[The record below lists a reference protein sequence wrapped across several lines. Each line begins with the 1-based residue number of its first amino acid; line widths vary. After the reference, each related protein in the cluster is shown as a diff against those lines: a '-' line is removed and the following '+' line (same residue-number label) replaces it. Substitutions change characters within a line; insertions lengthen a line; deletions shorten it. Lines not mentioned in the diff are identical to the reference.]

1 MPLRVFFLSLPM
13 TDKSATTHQPTPPCL
28 KIPAAVRSML
38 DERKRWHDML
48 ELLEKLQAGN
58 PNVSEGYIQI
68 EWDVFKTTLVT
79 NCAVAAEML
88 VSVLACICTHRPK
101 MLNKLLPDV
110 VEPLIG
116 MDVLY
121 PNEIMAWYASRETL
135 APEVRQWVETV
146 FPELLNWVGD
156 SVEGNKELLV
166 FAGLDETED
175 IRKVAPKHLHMSN
188 YSEAWGTGLY
198 FVLIASPFIAFP
210 IFIFSSEALVIC
222 GAIVALIAFFA
233 SKVCGE
239 ISVEIDMA
247 DEIVVRRF
255 LAPPL
260 HYAPEDIRHISLR
273 NVRGKLYF
281 VRTLTSHIFADIE
294 FHDEEDA
301 SVRLTGNEL
310 TNLMLFLAA
319 RNLSSRMGAHASSD
333 GIIPILPVWFGLGDS

>member
-1 MPLRVFFLSLPM
+1 M
-13 TDKSATTHQPTPPCL
+13 TDKSAMTNQPVPSCL

-58 PNVSEGYIQI
+58 PSVSEGYIQI

-121 PNEIMAWYASRETL
+121 PNEIMDWYASRETL

-146 FPELLNWVGD
+146 FSKLLNWVGD
-156 SVEGNKELLV
+156 TVDGNRKLLV

-175 IRKVAPKHLHMSN
+175 IREVAPKHLHMSN
-188 YSEAWGTGLY
+188 YSEVWGTGLY

-210 IFIFSSEALVIC
+210 IFIFSSEALIIC

-233 SKVCGE
+233 SKICSGKS
-239 ISVEIDMA
+239 IEIDMD
-247 DEIVVRRF
+247 DEIVVQRL
-255 LAPPL
+255 LAAPL
-260 HYAPEDIRHISLR
+260 RYKPEDIRHISLR

-281 VRTLTSHIFADIE
+281 IRTLTSHVFADIE
-294 FHDEEDA
+294 FHDDEDA

-310 TNLMLFLAA
+310 TNLMLFMAA
-319 RNLSSRMGAHASSD
+319 RDLSSRMGARASNG
-333 GIIPILPVWFGLGDS
+333 GIIPILPVWFGLGDG